1 MKKQQKK
8 TFLRKSYRAA
18 QPPNLV
24 HSDVCGPLK
33 PISVGGSR
41 YFLTLTNDYSGK
53 T

>member
-1 MKKQQKK
+1 MKKQQKMS
-8 TFLRKSYRAA
+8 FLRRSSRAA

-41 YFLTLTNDYSGK
+41 YFLTLINDYIGK